1 MKNIHTFEEFV
12 NEAINEA
19 KTSARTSIPSRVS
32 TVVNKI
38 KKGDPWSRGEKIA
51 NMIET
56 NWDDIV
62 ATAKENPNRGNFM
75 SALYK
80 KDYVIALAKELYLA
94 IDHFIGT
101 IVKSYF

>member
-1 MKNIHTFEEFV
+1 MKHIHTFENFV

-19 KTSARTSIPSRVS
+19 KTSIPSRVS

-38 KKGDPWSRGEKIA
+38 RKDNPWSRGEKIA

-62 ATAKENPNRGNFM
+62 TTAKENPNRGNFM
-75 SALYK
+75 SALYQ
-80 KDYVIALAKELYLA
+80 KDYVEALGKELHLA
-94 IDHFIGT
+94 VDHLMGT
-101 IVKSYF
+101 IAKSYF

>member
-1 MKNIHTFEEFV
+1 MKNLNTFEEFV

-19 KTSARTSIPSRVS
+19 KTSIPSRVS

-80 KDYVIALAKELYLA
+80 KDYVIALGKELVLA
-94 IDHFIGT
+94 VDHLMGT

>member
-1 MKNIHTFEEFV
+1 MKNLHTFEEFV

-19 KTSARTSIPSRVS
+19 RTSIPSKVS

-38 KKGDPWSRGEKIA
+38 KLADPWDRGEKIA

-62 ATAKENPNRGNFM
+62 ATAKENPDRGNFM

-80 KDYVIALAKELYLA
+80 KDYVIALCKELHLA
-94 IDHFIGT
+94 VDHMMGR

>member
-1 MKNIHTFEEFV
+1 MKHIHTFESFL
-12 NEAINEA
+12 NESINEA
-19 KTSARTSIPSRVS
+19 KTSIPSKVS

-38 KKGDPWSRGEKIA
+38 KLADPWSRGEKIA

-62 ATAKENPNRGNFM
+62 ATAKENPDSGKFM
-75 SALYK
+75 SELYK
-80 KDYVIALAKELYLA
+80 KDYVIALGKELYLA
-94 IDHFIGT
+94 VDHLMGT